1 MRSANSRYNLMQVR
15 SNRRHWCPAKAI
27 IGAALDDDDVER
39 SAEQPV
45 EATQQSGR
53 GLPAHTGV
61 HDLEREARRV
71 DLLLNQLGIRAIRF
85 QAQPRRETG
94 ADKYH
99 RVRSRGCNRL

>member
-1 MRSANSRYNLMQVR
+1 MKRCRVLGAQVRRRFHLDEEHLRVRMRSANSRYNLMQVR
-15 SNRRHWCPAKAI
+15 SNRRHWRPAKAI

-71 DLLLNQLGIRAIRF
+71 DLLLNQLGI
-85 QAQPRRETG
+85 
-94 ADKYH
+94 
-99 RVRSRGCNRL
+99 